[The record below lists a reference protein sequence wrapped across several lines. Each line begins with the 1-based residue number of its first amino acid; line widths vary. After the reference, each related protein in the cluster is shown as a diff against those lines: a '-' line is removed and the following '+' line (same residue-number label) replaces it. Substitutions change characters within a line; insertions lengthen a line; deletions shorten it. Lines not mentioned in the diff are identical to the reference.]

1 LIGDRSAQDECDRT
15 IAEVIG
21 SVSMASAIFE
31 RSKQRRFSKGE
42 VLFHGGDRGDSLH
55 FVGTG
60 RVALRTGRFDGALT
74 IVRIAKPGQIKGDH
88 LLSNS
93 LDTHPFTAVALDAV
107 WTRAISKHD
116 IDHLIRSH
124 PRCMFQISSR
134 ALSDWLQPALRL
146 GDSHW
151 ERAEQRVLKA
161 ILHFAAIYRDG
172 ASARIPVT
180 HEIIASY
187 AGVNRSTAT
196 MVILDAKNDG
206 HISVRRGAMSIP
218 DIDKF
223 TAWVR
228 S

>member
-1 LIGDRSAQDECDRT
+1 MDTSAQEECDRV

-21 SVSMASAIFE
+21 SAAMGTAIFE
-31 RSKQRRFSKGE
+31 RSKLRRFSKGE

-55 FVGTG
+55 FVGIG
-60 RVALRTGRFDGALT
+60 RVALRTGRIDGALT
-74 IVRIAKPGQIKGDH
+74 IVRVAKPGQIIGDH

-93 LDTHPFTAVALDAV
+93 VEAHPFTAVALDVV
-107 WTRAISKHD
+107 WTRAIAKHD
-116 IDHLIRSH
+116 IDVLIRSH
-124 PRCMFQISSR
+124 PRCMFQITSR
-134 ALSDWLQPALRL
+134 ALSDWLQPAMRL

-172 ASARIPVT
+172 VSAQIPVT

-196 MVILDAKNDG
+196 MVILDAKKDG
-206 HISVRRGAMSIP
+206 QLAVRRGAMSIP
-218 DIDKF
+218 DVDKF
-223 TAWVR
+223 TAWAR